1 MSNWLHPDNSH
12 EFTTAMAYWLLDG
25 VTSNNSSCQY
35 CKPPISPTRSNAYK
49 ENEAKLF
56 IKMSNLNI
64 RGRRR
69 LEKRLK
75 NKLNNRQNSPT
86 KISILL
92 DNLEICEKL
101 QKWLNEPVQ

>member
-49 ENEAKLF
+49 ENE
-56 IKMSNLNI
+56 
-64 RGRRR
+64 
-69 LEKRLK
+69 
-75 NKLNNRQNSPT
+75 
-86 KISILL
+86 
-92 DNLEICEKL
+92 
-101 QKWLNEPVQ
+101 